1 MIRRPPRSTL
11 FPYTTLFRSR
21 LVGFHHLVEDVAG
34 PERRPAAGR
43 RAILMAGQAAEPLDR
58 IGEPRLAAD
67 GELEARVAVGD
78 DVESR
83 TLLVADEAGDR
94 VEVLFAEDGVPERV
108 LEGTPPQPFGEPL
121 GPRVRA
127 RHRRREDLVARR
139 DEHRG

>member
-78 DVESR
+78 DRSEEHTSELQSLAYLVCR
-83 TLLVADEAGDR
+83 LL
-94 VEVLFAEDGVPERV
+94 
-108 LEGTPPQPFGEPL
+108 LEKK
-121 GPRVRA
+121 
-127 RHRRREDLVARR
+127 
-139 DEHRG
+139 